1 MVVREHVL
9 SERTPGS
16 GRRPAPR
23 REVPARPPETPAPDP
38 DRPPEDTVTPGWAA
52 RRLGLK
58 PSEFELAVQLGEV
71 RTVATGTPWLR
82 RVARAELRRLAEAEG
97 GPEGLRERLRLVGAG
112 QGAALLG
119 ISPGRFGRLARCGCF
134 TPARFYVNRYQ
145 AVVWLYLATELRQFA
160 EREPE
165 LLTGRAP
172 AGLLAML
179 AAGMDLRA
187 RGWRGRRAEQLIGQ
201 TDDPWERVAVWAALL
216 APDELDQAV
225 EDPRERA
232 CLRRLRPALIST
244 GAHAPGSRDAAAGM
258 LTVDDPVELRTCRL
272 SLAAALAT
280 ARAARPAPLLG
291 PAEAVPGGVETWP
304 PREGVEPSG
313 AATTGTTATTG
324 ATTALTGT
332 MATTGT
338 TEAMGLKPA
347 GRPVREPASRT
358 GRPRPLWRRLLG
370 RA

>member
-9 SERTPGS
+9 SEQTPAP
-16 GRRPAPR
+16 GRRPVPCPEA
-23 REVPARPPETPAPDP
+23 PARPPETPAPDP
-38 DRPPEDTVTPGWAA
+38 GRPPEDTVASGWAA

-82 RVARAELRRLAEAEG
+82 RVDRTELRRLAEAEG
-97 GPEGLRERLRLVGAG
+97 GPEGLRERLRSVGVG
-112 QGAALLG
+112 QGAELLG

-134 TPARFYVNRYQ
+134 TPVRFYVNRYQ
-145 AVVWLYLATELRQFA
+145 AVVWLYLATEVRRFA

-179 AAGMDLRA
+179 AAGEDLRA

-201 TDDPWERVAVWAALL
+201 TDDPWERAAVWAALL

-225 EDPRERA
+225 EDPHERA
-232 CLRRLRPALIST
+232 WLRRLRPALVSS
-244 GAHAPGSRDAAAGM
+244 GAHAPGSRDAAAGV
-258 LTVDDPVELRTCRL
+258 LTADDPVELLTCRL
-272 SLAAALAT
+272 CLAAALTT

-291 PAEAVPGGVETWP
+291 PAEAVPGGVEAWP
-304 PREGVEPSG
+304 PGEIAEPSG
-313 AATTGTTATTG
+313 AAATGAMGTTQAT
-324 ATTALTGT
+324 
-332 MATTGT
+332 
-338 TEAMGLKPA
+338 GLKAA
-347 GRPVREPASRT
+347 GRPALGPASRT
-358 GRPRPLWRRLLG
+358 GRSRPLWRRLLG